1 MDCNNCILPTYYD
14 NYFDN
19 VAYPKKYNLVY
30 DVKHCLIDKGFDIIC
45 NSQILIFNDD
55 IKQYYLS
62 QQMK

>member
-14 NYFDN
+14 NYFVN

-45 NSQILIFNDD
+45 NSQI
-55 IKQYYLS
+55 
-62 QQMK
+62 